1 VHRFPPTTIHVAGI
15 GREVVQQLLSSAGK
29 LEFSVLAYCVM
40 PDHIHA
46 LVESRSDTAD
56 FQTFVKH
63 FKQVNG
69 FAFRKQTS
77 QFLWQPGYHEH
88 ILRNDQT
95 TETVI
100 RYVLESPL
108 RAGLA
113 TVLGEYP
120 FAGSGEYTLEELRAA
135 WETQA

>member
-1 VHRFPPTTIHVAGI
+1 M
-15 GREVVQQLLSSAGK
+15 QQLLSTAAK

-46 LVESRSDTAD
+46 LVESRSDTA
-56 FQTFVKH
+56 V
-63 FKQVNG
+63 G
-69 FAFRKQTS
+69 
-77 QFLWQPGYHEH
+77 QFLWQPGYHER
-88 ILRNDQT
+88 ILRDDQT

-100 RYVLESPL
+100 RYVLENPI

-113 TVLGEYP
+113 TALGDYP
-120 FAGSGEYTLEELRAA
+120 FAGSGEYTLEELLAA

>member
-1 VHRFPPTTIHVAGI
+1 
-15 GREVVQQLLSSAGK
+15 VQQLLSAAAK

-46 LVESRSDTAD
+46 LVESRSGTAD
-56 FQTFVKH
+56 FQAFVKH
-63 FKQVNG
+63 FKQVSG
-69 FAFRKQTS
+69 FAYRKQVG
-77 QFLWQPGYHEH
+77 QFLWQPGYHER
-88 ILRNDQT
+88 ILRDDQT

-100 RYVLESPL
+100 RYVLENPI

-113 TVLGEYP
+113 TALGAYP
-120 FAGSGEYTLEELRAA
+120 FAGSGEYTLEELLAA